1 MLKVVLLLP
10 KKLLLLQWTTT
21 IANSRWGNALS
32 HPRLHECSFPFPF
45 SQLQPF
51 LLRQQNGLEGLGW
64 GLGDWVLP
72 TPSCFV
78 CRSRA
83 LLASSSGY
91 VCCCT
96 INSTA
101 TREMHFRSKGA
112 FREMNSLLSRSLFP
126 CKRWA
131 LIVRKAKKLHRKY
144 KRFHNS
150 VRFSLFT
157 GWKLDAMTD
166 LHLRQLHTK
175 LNVVQLI
182 FNTKEVYFVR
192 KQQSTANQATKVCKA
207 KSKLPSPTVAPTAA
221 KNPPWDLSRPP
232 ICKPRKMAST
242 MAP

>member
-91 VCCCT
+91 VCCCCCT

-131 LIVRKAKKLHRKY
+131 LIVRKAKNIRD
-144 KRFHNS
+144 S
-150 VRFSLFT
+150 IT
-157 GWKLDAMTD
+157 
-166 LHLRQLHTK
+166 QLGF
-175 LNVVQLI
+175 LCLQDGNLMQ
-182 FNTKEVYFVR
+182 
-192 KQQSTANQATKVCKA
+192 
-207 KSKLPSPTVAPTAA
+207 
-221 KNPPWDLSRPP
+221 WP
-232 ICKPRKMAST
+232 ICISGSFTQNSTLYNSFSIPKKSTLFESNKVRPTKQPKYAKPNRSYRHQR
-242 MAP
+242 